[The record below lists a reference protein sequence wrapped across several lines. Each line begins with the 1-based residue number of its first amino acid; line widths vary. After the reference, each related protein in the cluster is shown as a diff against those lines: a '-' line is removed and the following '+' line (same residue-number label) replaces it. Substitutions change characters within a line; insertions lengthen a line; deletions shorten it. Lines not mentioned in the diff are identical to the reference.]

1 VHLVASAGIWQPWQQ
16 AARMMPVTESD
27 FHLVADVSSDDLPA
41 IEPILRRIVTEGIT
55 KTPDGFH
62 LDATMTGPSARDL
75 NRSLLSALRRVE
87 RRTRL
92 RAEWTGGGVTE
103 RYFDYALKGTRSAR
117 PATPP

>member
-1 VHLVASAGIWQPWQQ
+1 
-16 AARMMPVTESD
+16 MTEAD

-41 IEPILRRIVTEGIT
+41 IEPVLRQIVNQGVTST
-55 KTPDGFH
+55 ADGLH
-62 LDATMTGPSARDL
+62 IDARMTGPSARDL

-103 RYFDYALKGTRSAR
+103 RYFDYALKSTR
-117 PATPP
+117 PAGPAGPP